1 MKIKLILSLIVSG
14 LMISCTSQQLIPI
27 KTFTPC
33 EWVYNPAK
41 KGKIEVGAVNC
52 FTISESEREYFI
64 VTPRY
69 PRKALDKKIEGYVK
83 LEICF
88 NKEGEAFRAEI
99 LESEPEGVFDAVML
113 RLADKWRVRRID
125 GKPLAGSHCVI
136 QKIQMKLP
144 KNSS

>member
-1 MKIKLILSLIVSG
+1 MKIKSILSLIVSG

-33 EWVYNPAK
+33 EWIHNPVK
-41 KGKIEVGAVNC
+41 NGKIETGAVNC
-52 FTISESEREYFI
+52 FTISANEREYFI

-83 LEICF
+83 LKIWF

-125 GKPLAGSHCVI
+125 GKPLAGTHSVTQRI
-136 QKIQMKLP
+136 NMKLP